1 MVAPP
6 EPIDQDTYRRV
17 LALHP
22 GGVAIVTAR
31 EPGPTGRPV
40 GLTVTAFCAVSA
52 DPPLVLVCVDAGS
65 NTLPAIRAS
74 GAFTVNLVAAGHE
87 DTALAFASKDPD
99 KFAAVGW
106 RGDADGDLAPV
117 LHEATTAHLACTV
130 ENEVEAGDH
139 LVFIGRVLR
148 AGFGDH
154 DRPLVYHGRRFFE
167 LGPGANAEAQGR

>member
-1 MVAPP
+1 VPVIAPSK
-6 EPIDQDTYRRV
+6 PIDPDTYRRV

-22 GGVAIVTAR
+22 GGVAIVTAM
-31 EPGPTGRPV
+31 ESGPTGRPV

-87 DTALAFASKDPD
+87 DTALAFASKNPD
-99 KFAAVGW
+99 KFAAVSW
-106 RGDADGDLAPV
+106 RDGADGHLAPV
-117 LHEATTAHLACTV
+117 LDEVTTAHLACQV

-148 AGFGDH
+148 AELGDH
-154 DRPLVYHGRRFFE
+154 DRPLVYHGRRFVD
-167 LGPGANAEAQGR
+167 LGPEESRR